1 MKQQHLETAVEEDR
15 NTTLQFR
22 HLGTMLDCSRNAVPN
37 LESLKAWINLT
48 ADLGYTTLMLYTED
62 TYEVDGNPYF
72 GYMRGRF
79 SKQEIQKVD
88 AYAKSKHMELI
99 PCVQTLAHLQAIKR
113 WPEYAQHFDTDD
125 ILLVGDERVYELI
138 DQIFATLAQCF
149 STRVAHIGMDEAGM
163 LGRGQYLDK
172 HGYQNGSDILLAHV
186 KRVAEIGAKYGFSL
200 LMWSDLFF
208 KLANGGV
215 YYEQA
220 QIDDYVSSQ
229 IPENVTLI
237 YWDYYSTDPAHY
249 SKMMEAHQQLKSGSW
264 FAGGLWSWTGFA
276 PHNGYSIRAT
286 RAAVQSC
293 RDNEVQDIFFALWG
307 DDGGEC
313 SRFSLLPS
321 LFYASELAHGNSDE
335 QEIKRRFQE
344 KFHMSFEEFMLLD
357 LPGTP
362 NGQDTAICNAE
373 KYLLY
378 QDCFMGLL
386 DMNVASGTGAQY
398 EACAVKLSPCVH
410 SQTWGYLFAT
420 QKALCEVL
428 SLKAELGIR
437 THQVYTNRD
446 RQALAALLADY
457 QEVEKRI
464 RVFYETL
471 KGQWF
476 RENKPHGFDVQD
488 IRLGGLLQRVQSCRE
503 RLQALYDGKI
513 DRIEELE
520 ENQLEMFGH
529 GTARHEEPVL
539 FSSWKHNVTVNPI

>member
-1 MKQQHLETAVEEDR
+1 M

-22 HLGTMLDCSRNAVPN
+22 RLGTMLDCSRNAVPN
-37 LESLKAWINLT
+37 LESLKAWIDLT

-62 TYEVDGNPYF
+62 TYEVDENPYF

-79 SKQEIQKVD
+79 SKEELREID
-88 AYAKSKHMELI
+88 AYAKSRHMALI
-99 PCVQTLAHLQAIKR
+99 PCIQTLAHLQAIKR
-113 WPEYAQHFDTDD
+113 WPEYERHFDADD

-149 STRVAHIGMDEAGM
+149 SSRIVHIGMDEAEM
-163 LGRGQYLDK
+163 LGRGRYLDQ
-172 HGYQNGSDILLAHV
+172 HGYQKGSDILLTHV

-220 QIDDYVSSQ
+220 RISDNVSSQ

-237 YWDYYSTDPAHY
+237 YWDYYSTVSVHY
-249 SKMMEAHQQLKSGSW
+249 NKMMQAHQQLKSGSW

-276 PHNGYSIRAT
+276 PHNGYSIREV
-286 RAAVQSC
+286 RAAMQSC
-293 RDNEVQDIFFALWG
+293 RDNGVQDIFFTLWG

-313 SRFSLLPS
+313 SRFSLLPA
-321 LFYASELAHGNSDE
+321 LFYTSELAHGNWDE
-335 QEIKRRFQE
+335 QEIKRRFQA
-344 KFHMSFEEFMLLD
+344 KYHIPFEEFMLLD

-362 NGQDTAICNAE
+362 NGLDTAICNAE

-398 EACAVKLSPCVH
+398 AACAARLYSGVCN
-410 SQTWGYLFAT
+410 QMWGYLFAT

-428 SLKAELGIR
+428 SLKAELGVR
-437 THQVYTNRD
+437 THQVYASRD
-446 RQALAALLADY
+446 RQALAALLTDY

-464 RVFYETL
+464 QAFYQAL
-471 KGQWF
+471 KRQWF
-476 RENKPHGFDVQD
+476 FENKPHGFDVQD
-488 IRLGGLLQRVQSCRE
+488 IRLGGLLQRVRSCRE
-503 RLQALYDGKI
+503 RLQALYDEKI
-513 DRIEELE
+513 DCIEELE
-520 ENQLEMFGH
+520 ENRLEIFGR
-529 GTARHEEPVL
+529 GAIRHETPIC
-539 FSSWKHNVTVNPI
+539 FNSWKLNVTVNPI

>member
-1 MKQQHLETAVEEDR
+1 M

-22 HLGTMLDCSRNAVPN
+22 RLGTMLDCSRNAVPN
-37 LESLKAWINLT
+37 LESLKAWIDLT

-62 TYEVDGNPYF
+62 TYEVDENPYF

-79 SKQEIQKVD
+79 SKEELREID
-88 AYAKSKHMELI
+88 DYAKSRHVELI
-99 PCVQTLAHLQAIKR
+99 PCIQTLAHLQAIKR
-113 WPEYAQHFDTDD
+113 WPEYERHFDADD

-138 DQIFATLAQCF
+138 DQIFATLVQCF
-149 STRVAHIGMDEAGM
+149 SSRIVHIGMDEAEM
-163 LGRGQYLDK
+163 LGRGRYLDQ
-172 HGYQNGSDILLAHV
+172 HGYQKGSDILLTHV
-186 KRVAEIGAKYGFSL
+186 KRVAEIGAKYGFSF

-220 QIDDYVSSQ
+220 QIGDNVSSQ

-237 YWDYYSTDPAHY
+237 YWDYYSTDSVHY
-249 SKMMEAHQQLKSGSW
+249 NKMMQAHQQLKSDSW

-276 PHNGYSIRAT
+276 SHNGYSILEV
-286 RAAVQSC
+286 RAAMQSC
-293 RDNEVQDIFFALWG
+293 RDNGVQDIFFTLWG

-321 LFYASELAHGNSDE
+321 LFYTSELAHGNWDE
-335 QEIKRRFQE
+335 QEIKRRFQA
-344 KFHMSFEEFMLLD
+344 KYHIPFEAFMLLD

-362 NGQDTAICNAE
+362 NGLDTAICNAE

-398 EACAVKLSPCVH
+398 AACAARLSSGVCN
-410 SQTWGYLFAT
+410 QMWGYLFAT

-428 SLKAELGIR
+428 SLKADLGIR
-437 THQVYTNRD
+437 THQVYASRD
-446 RQALAALLADY
+446 RQALAALLTDY

-464 RVFYETL
+464 QAFYQTL
-471 KGQWF
+471 KRQWF
-476 RENKPHGFDVQD
+476 LENKPHGFDVQD
-488 IRLGGLLQRVQSCRE
+488 IRLGGLLQRVRSCRE
-503 RLQALYDGKI
+503 RLQALYDGVI
-513 DRIEELE
+513 DQIEELE
-520 ENQLEMFGH
+520 ESQLEMFGH
-529 GTARHEEPVL
+529 GTVRHEVPVC
-539 FSSWKHNVTVNPI
+539 FSAWKRNVTVNPI